1 MGQNMKK
8 ISPDLQLCPP
18 VLRMHS
24 SQDAFRGLLEYFKA
38 LAGSVERELLK
49 VPLSHQVNSA
59 DACFSVGLE
68 AALFVLTE
76 VGEVRDAWRGGGE
89 HVLSSLQRKKNKPHL
104 GEGNYVAK
112 GKLT

>member
-1 MGQNMKK
+1 M
-8 ISPDLQLCPP
+8 
-18 VLRMHS
+18 
-24 SQDAFRGLLEYFKA
+24 EYFKA

-76 VGEVRDAWRGGGE
+76 MGKARDAWRGGGE
-89 HVLSSLQRKKNKPHL
+89 GVLSSLQRKKQPNL

>member
-1 MGQNMKK
+1 MESIHGTEHEKNLPRPSALPS
-8 ISPDLQLCPP
+8 SP
-18 VLRMHS
+18 
-24 SQDAFRGLLEYFKA
+24 QDAFRGLLEYFKA

-76 VGEVRDAWRGGGE
+76 VGEVRDAWRGGRWRCSE
-89 HVLSSLQRKKNKPHL
+89 LIADKKT
-104 GEGNYVAK
+104 AK
-112 GKLT
+112 SG